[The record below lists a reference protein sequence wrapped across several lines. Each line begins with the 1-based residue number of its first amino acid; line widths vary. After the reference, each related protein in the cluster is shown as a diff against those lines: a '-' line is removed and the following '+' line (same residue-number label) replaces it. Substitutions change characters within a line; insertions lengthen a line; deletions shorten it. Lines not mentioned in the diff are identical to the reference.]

1 MNRFVIVLLLVAGI
15 ISAQTMVVRVYGRWN
30 DLARISPKYNLDVA
44 TGRVNEWY
52 DIVADRNTMDRIIA
66 SGLPYEVQIYSLEL
80 EKEKVRGQ
88 YYSYDQYVQMMRT
101 MAQNYSSICKFDSLP
116 IRTYQ
121 NRWIYGVKIS
131 DNPNYED
138 PTEPGF
144 LIDGCHH
151 SREWAT
157 PYVVYKFCD
166 SITKVYNTNNEIRQ
180 IVDNVEL
187 YCFPVINVDGYVYDY
202 PNQYSWRKNR
212 EPFGGAIGTDPNRN
226 YGGCCGD
233 IRADWGAVDESQ
245 ASHYPSDL
253 TFCGAYVNSG
263 DETRAL
269 TMYVKSRVI
278 NAYMT
283 YHSYGELFLW
293 PWGWTGSG
301 TPDSI
306 IYSRWGNRIAGMINR
321 LGGGTYTPGQSY
333 SNPYPTSGGSD
344 DWFYSWDHWVGG
356 IAGLAYC
363 TEVGTAFY
371 QNTSQLDPIFSE
383 NFKALK
389 YLAQL
394 CRDSI
399 GPLVEPRVAPPQ
411 IYTIGNVG
419 QNFTI
424 RWHPV
429 NPGESHP
436 TQWELVELSNPN
448 VKTDSLESGSDRW
461 VLQGFTR
468 VTTQHHSGSYSLF
481 SGNTN
486 NMNSAARTLHPYIV
500 QPGDSFTFWCYY
512 NLENNYDVAV
522 AEVSENTKEWFNL
535 DTMRFT
541 GTQTSWVRKA
551 YSLANWVGKS
561 VYFRFRCMTDGNTLN
576 GGFYVDDIR
585 PVCLFGNVNT
595 ISNSIADTT
604 YTFTNHANGEF
615 YYYVRGYNTRGWGEY
630 SSLAKASVGVGI
642 SEEDKQKTSEG
653 FALSVNPNPF
663 RNRLEIRYEISET
676 RYETVNEHI
685 SPISVPIS
693 VGLKIYDVTG
703 RVVREFS
710 RLTVNGERST
720 ILWDGADDF
729 GRRVSPGVYFVRLE
743 ADEFRKTEKAILLR

>member
-30 DLARISPKYNLDVA
+30 DLARISPKYNLDIA

-66 SGLPYEVQIYSLEL
+66 SRLPYEVQIYSLEL

-131 DNPNYED
+131 DNPSYED

-166 SITKVYNTNNEIRQ
+166 SITKVYSTNNEIRQ

-187 YCFPVINVDGYVYDY
+187 YCFPVINADGYVYDY
-202 PNQYSWRKNR
+202 PSGYSWRKNR

-226 YGGCCGD
+226 YAGCSGD
-233 IRADWGAVDESQ
+233 LPGDWGAVDGGK
-245 ASHYPSDL
+245 ATHYPSQE
-253 TFCGAYVNSG
+253 TFCGAYTFSG
-263 DETRAL
+263 NEIQAL
-269 TMYVKSRVI
+269 TQYARSKII
-278 NAYMT
+278 NAYMS
-283 YHSYGELFLW
+283 YHSYSEYLMWG
-293 PWGWTGSG
+293 WGWTTNDIPDGVVCARFG
-301 TPDSI
+301 T
-306 IYSRWGNRIAGMINR
+306 RMAGMVNR
-321 LGGGTYTPGQSY
+321 LGGGTYLPGQIPEILY
-333 SNPYPTSGGSD
+333 AVSGGSI
-344 DWFYSWDHWVGG
+344 DWLYSWDHWVGG
-356 IAGLAYC
+356 IANLSYT
-363 TEVGTAFY
+363 TEIGTSFY
-371 QNTSQLDPIFSE
+371 QPTTDLDNIFQQ

-429 NPGESHP
+429 NPGENHP

-448 VKTDSLESGSDRW
+448 VKTDSLESGSGRW

-486 NMNSAARTLHPYIV
+486 NMNSAAQTLHPYIV

-595 ISNSIADTT
+595 ISNSISDTT

-630 SSLAKASVGVGI
+630 SSLAKANVGVGI
-642 SEEDKQKTSEG
+642 SEEEGQKISEG
-653 FALSVNPNPF
+653 FALSVDPNPF
-663 RNRLEIRYEISET
+663 KERLIIRYTIHDT
-676 RYETVNEHI
+676 RYTI
-685 SPISVPIS
+685 PDA
-693 VGLKIYDVTG
+693 GLKIYDATG
-703 RVVREFS
+703 RVVRSFNLES
-710 RLTVNGERST
+710 CIMYHESVIS
-720 ILWDGADDF
+720 WDGTDDS
-729 GRRVSPGVYFVRLE
+729 GRRLSPGVYFVRLE
-743 ADEFRKTEKAILLR
+743 ADEFKKTEKAILLR

>member
-1 MNRFVIVLLLVAGI
+1 
-15 ISAQTMVVRVYGRWN
+15 VRVYCKWD
-30 DLARISPKYNLDVA
+30 DLARISPKYNLDIA
-44 TGRVNEWY
+44 TGRANEWY
-52 DIVADRNTMDRIIA
+52 DIVADRNTMNRIIA
-66 SGLPYEVQIYSLEL
+66 SGLPYEVQVYSLEL
-80 EKEKVRGQ
+80 EKVRGQ

-101 MAQNYSSICKFDSLP
+101 MAQNYPSICKFDSLP
-116 IRTYQ
+116 IRTYEG
-121 NRWIYGVKIS
+121 RWIYGLKIS

-144 LIDGCHH
+144 LVDGCHH
-151 SREWAT
+151 AREWAT

-166 SITKVYNTNNEIRQ
+166 SITKVYSTDNEIRQ
-180 IVDNVEL
+180 IVDNIEI
-187 YCFPVINVDGYVYDY
+187 YAFPVINVDGYVYDY
-202 PNQYSWRKNR
+202 PNQRSWRKNR

-233 IRADWGAVDESQ
+233 IRGDWGAVDESQ
-245 ASHYPSDL
+245 ASHNPADL

-293 PWGWTGSG
+293 PWGWSGSG

-306 IYSRWGNRIAGMINR
+306 VYARWGNRIAEMINR

-344 DWFYSWDHWVGG
+344 DWFYSWCNWVGG
-356 IAGLAYC
+356 VAGLAYC

-371 QNTSQLDPIFSE
+371 QNTSQLDLIFSE

-399 GPLVEPRVAPPQ
+399 GPLIEPKVAPPQ
-411 IYTIGNVG
+411 IYPIGNVG
-419 QNFTI
+419 QSFTI
-424 RWHPV
+424 KWHPV
-429 NPGESHP
+429 NPSENHP

-448 VKTDSLESGSDRW
+448 VKTDSLESGSGRW
-461 VLQGFTR
+461 VLQGFTLS
-468 VTTQHHSGSYSLF
+468 TAQHHSGSYSLF

-486 NMNSAARTLHPYIV
+486 DMNSAAQTLHPYIV
-500 QPGDSFTFWCYY
+500 QPGDSLTFWCYY

-522 AEVSENTKEWFNL
+522 AEVSENTKDWFNV

-595 ISNSIADTT
+595 VSNSITDTT
-604 YTFTNHANGEF
+604 YTFTNHPVGEF
-615 YYYVRGYNTRGWGEY
+615 YYYVRGYNARGWGDY
-630 SSLAKASVGVGI
+630 SCLAKASVGVGI
-642 SEEDKQKTSEG
+642 SEAEEQKISEE
-653 FALSVNPNPF
+653 FALSVSSNPF
-663 RNRLEIRYEISET
+663 KERLMIRYAGSIIHDT
-676 RYETVNEHI
+676 RCTVQDIN
-685 SPISVPIS
+685 
-693 VGLKIYDVTG
+693 LKIYDVAG
-703 RVVREFS
+703 RIVKQFNH
-710 RLTVNGERST
+710 LTNYQSSVIWFG
-720 ILWDGADDF
+720 DDDS
-729 GRRVSPGVYFVRLE
+729 GRKLPSGVYLIRLE
-743 ADEFRKTEKAILLR
+743 SDGFKKTEKVILLR